1 MIEIKPSDLQPNQTY
16 YIDRTNTIPH
26 MLIARWK
33 KTGGLR
39 LKTILNKIVPYDG
52 SNQEYAI
59 FYKYTDVNSSNVDYF
74 NGCFYF
80 MNFRSYKYYLPTRD
94 YILKEKEKF
103 MVNSILQ
110 QITGDPC
117 FKYYL

>member
-16 YIDRTNTIPH
+16 YIEMSNTLSI
-26 MLIARWK
+26 ISNK
-33 KTGGLR
+33 KK
-39 LKTILNKIVPYDG
+39 LK
-52 SNQEYAI
+52 AI
-59 FYKYTDVNSSNVDYF
+59 FYKIVPG
-74 NGCFYF
+74 NGYNPEYAMFDGGCNF

-94 YILKEKEKF
+94 AILKKREKDV
-103 MVNSILQ
+103 VNSILQ